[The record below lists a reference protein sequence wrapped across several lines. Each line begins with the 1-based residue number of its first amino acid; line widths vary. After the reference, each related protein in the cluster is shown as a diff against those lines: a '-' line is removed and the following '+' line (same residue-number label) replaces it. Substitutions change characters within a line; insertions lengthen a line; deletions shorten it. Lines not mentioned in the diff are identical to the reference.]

1 MTFRYA
7 DLSRVAFLVAALGWG
22 NVSFG
27 NELSSVSAGLSPK
40 SEGTSGAASES
51 AIPTAVTD
59 AQKLTLK
66 FSDIPRL
73 NGDYRVNADET
84 VTIPGLG
91 RVAVADITI
100 GQLEEILSERAT
112 GIAGRDVYVTVEVSE
127 FRPIFITGNVPRFGP
142 MPWQPGLTV
151 EQAVAAVGGL
161 VQSQAADTI
170 QRRRAELDE
179 QRLIA
184 AMARLKAE
192 QQGAERIESPD
203 ELVKLSGKVE
213 AEKLIAVQLTLMHNR
228 RISLQKQIDSLAVGK
243 NLAHQELEGLRIQ
256 RSKLDDQLQLRRKQ
270 REKIQSLL
278 DKKLTVADRALE
290 EDIKVSDLEE
300 KSANISVAIARVQ
313 ATITNFERDA
323 LNLAEARKSEVDTE
337 IIRLEREL
345 AQTRAILNVIKDP
358 DQEQEPSVRFLIS
371 RRGKGNAVRLM
382 EAERSS
388 SLMPGDLL
396 SVTQAG
402 SSQRQ
407 AR

>member
-127 FRPIFITGNVPRFGP
+127 FRPIFI
-142 MPWQPGLTV
+142 
-151 EQAVAAVGGL
+151 
-161 VQSQAADTI
+161 
-170 QRRRAELDE
+170 
-179 QRLIA
+179 
-184 AMARLKAE
+184 
-192 QQGAERIESPD
+192 
-203 ELVKLSGKVE
+203 
-213 AEKLIAVQLTLMHNR
+213 
-228 RISLQKQIDSLAVGK
+228 
-243 NLAHQELEGLRIQ
+243 
-256 RSKLDDQLQLRRKQ
+256 
-270 REKIQSLL
+270 
-278 DKKLTVADRALE
+278 
-290 EDIKVSDLEE
+290 
-300 KSANISVAIARVQ
+300 
-313 ATITNFERDA
+313 
-323 LNLAEARKSEVDTE
+323 
-337 IIRLEREL
+337 
-345 AQTRAILNVIKDP
+345 
-358 DQEQEPSVRFLIS
+358 
-371 RRGKGNAVRLM
+371 
-382 EAERSS
+382 
-388 SLMPGDLL
+388 
-396 SVTQAG
+396 
-402 SSQRQ
+402 
-407 AR
+407 